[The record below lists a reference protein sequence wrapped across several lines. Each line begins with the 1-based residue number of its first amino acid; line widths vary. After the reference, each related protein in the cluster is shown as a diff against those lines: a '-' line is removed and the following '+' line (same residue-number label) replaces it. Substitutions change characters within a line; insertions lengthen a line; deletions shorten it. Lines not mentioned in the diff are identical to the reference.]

1 MTGYTPS
8 NYREKLRRPEPR
20 SLLASLLHQAPVS
33 QSPSTPILVSPTT
46 TSSISSTT
54 AASSSTSPSTSTSSS
69 RPSIRQMST
78 PMPHIKLP
86 QFSGTENAQ
95 TWWDDFVNFSNF
107 FSYNDVKKCQL
118 IPFYLEGAAKLW
130 YQNLPEGDRL
140 DITKVKEAFT
150 KRFMKSSAFDVS
162 LLQLAQEQE
171 ESIYTFITRV
181 ETATIHL
188 KLPASVIVA
197 IAVNGLRS
205 NIRQWV
211 YNKEPTNL
219 QEVRHQAEL
228 AQKSLASVQS
238 SEVNMMAKVDHLS
251 SLVATLISKTEA
263 PAVQAASPAPQASY
277 QQQQQQQQ
285 PRYQPHESC
294 QRQRPRLSNQLPPPF
309 HQAQQQRRYSQY
321 EQHQQRPRFTPP
333 PFLQQRCLGCGS
345 TWSLMILWLLTVFA
359 HPVFCASPVQRLNY
373 GIVYQPT
380 SKVHFATEYWVHT
393 YEVKIPAVPGIP
405 TMSGCHQGNST
416 CALLNQIQMHLNVI
430 KTKCVSQL
438 NETRQ
443 QLMQLIPE
451 SKTLHQ
457 PVQSVLF

>member
-20 SLLASLLHQAPVS
+20 SLLTSLLHQAPVS
-33 QSPSTPILVSPTT
+33 QSPSTPILVSPATT
-46 TSSISSTT
+46 TSISSTT
-54 AASSSTSPSTSTSSS
+54 AASPSTSTSSS
-69 RPSIRQMST
+69 IPSISQMST

-150 KRFMKSSAFDVS
+150 KRFMKSAAFDVS

-171 ESIYTFITRV
+171 ESINTFITRV

-197 IAVNGLRS
+197 VAVNGLRS

-228 AQKSLASVQS
+228 AQKSL
-238 SEVNMMAKVDHLS
+238 
-251 SLVATLISKTEA
+251 
-263 PAVQAASPAPQASY
+263 
-277 QQQQQQQQ
+277 
-285 PRYQPHESC
+285 
-294 QRQRPRLSNQLPPPF
+294 SNAF
-309 HQAQQQRRYSQY
+309 S
-321 EQHQQRPRFTPP
+321 
-333 PFLQQRCLGCGS
+333 RC
-345 TWSLMILWLLTVFA
+345 F
-359 HPVFCASPVQRLNY
+359 
-373 GIVYQPT
+373 
-380 SKVHFATEYWVHT
+380 
-393 YEVKIPAVPGIP
+393 
-405 TMSGCHQGNST
+405 
-416 CALLNQIQMHLNVI
+416 
-430 KTKCVSQL
+430 
-438 NETRQ
+438 
-443 QLMQLIPE
+443 
-451 SKTLHQ
+451 
-457 PVQSVLF
+457 